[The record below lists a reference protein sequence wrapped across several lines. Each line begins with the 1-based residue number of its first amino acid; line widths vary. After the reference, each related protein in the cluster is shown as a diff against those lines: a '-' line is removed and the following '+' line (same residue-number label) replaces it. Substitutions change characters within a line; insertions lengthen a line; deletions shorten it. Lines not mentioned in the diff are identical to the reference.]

1 VKLVLSGNSSHL
13 LPWDAKLGFTKGPS
27 IATMYSLTPDG
38 GPIAAM
44 DVVVVK
50 VKHLK

>member
-1 VKLVLSGNSSHL
+1 M
-13 LPWDAKLGFTKGPS
+13 PWDAKLGFTKGPS
-27 IATMYSLTPDG
+27 IATMHSLTPDG

-50 VKHLK
+50 VRYLR